1 MLVRTWGTM
10 VAIANAEPQFC
21 LPLYCCGSALIVME
35 CAELGKIDTAT
46 ADLMLRHQLSAVLH
60 LQPKL

>member
-1 MLVRTWGTM
+1 M